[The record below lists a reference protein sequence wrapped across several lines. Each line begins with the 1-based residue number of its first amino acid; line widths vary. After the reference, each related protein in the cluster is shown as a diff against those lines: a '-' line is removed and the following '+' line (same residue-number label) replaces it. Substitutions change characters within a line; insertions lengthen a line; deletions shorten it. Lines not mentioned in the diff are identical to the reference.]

1 MKGKVGIIGGAGFI
15 GSYVTQKFLE
25 EGYTVNVSTKNIRN
39 KMRYQH
45 LHNLK
50 GNENLKINP
59 IDLMDKTSLR
69 LFLQDCEMV
78 IHAGTPFQLNVR
90 DPQKELFEPT
100 ILGTEN
106 LLEVVA
112 KNPHIRKLVIVAS
125 VAAYN
130 TDYPLSVATRPVDY
144 VYTENDIPF
153 ARETS
158 HPYAQAKF
166 HADQAVQHFI
176 DNHPDLGCEIV
187 NLYPVFVVGNSLS
200 ERRNCASQ
208 HLQMLIKNNIAPD
221 AYVAMLFQQDV
232 ELAMITVADVAKSIY
247 RAAIKPGLHNE
258 RFLLSSESWRVSDI
272 ASMLNGQEPNGS
284 PRIVYSNQKAK
295 QVLGINFQ
303 SVRNTLMS
311 FRHVMQPVA

>member
-15 GSYVTQKFLE
+15 GSYVTKKFLE

-39 KMRYQH
+39 KLRYQH
-45 LHNLK
+45 LHKLK
-50 GNENLKINP
+50 GHENLEINP

-69 LFLQDCEMV
+69 LFLRDCDMV
-78 IHAGTPFQLNVR
+78 VHAGTPFQLNVR

-100 ILGTEN
+100 ILGTEH
-106 LLEVVA
+106 LLDVVA
-112 KNPHIRKLVIVAS
+112 DSPQIRKLVIVAS

-130 TDYPLSVATRPVDY
+130 TDYPLSVASRPMDY
-144 VYTENDIPF
+144 VYTEDDIPF

-158 HPYAQAKF
+158 HPYAQAKY

-176 DNHPDLGCEIV
+176 DNHPDLHCEIV

-200 ERRNCASQ
+200 EKRNSASQ

-232 ELAMITVADVAKSIY
+232 ELAMITVEDVAECIY
-247 RAAIKPGLHNE
+247 RSAIKPGLHNE

-272 ASMLNGQEPNGS
+272 ASMLNGQQPKGS
-284 PRIVYSNQKAK
+284 PRTVYSNQKARE
-295 QVLGINFQ
+295 VLGVNFQ
-303 SVRNTLMS
+303 SVQNTLMS
-311 FRHVMQPVA
+311 FRQVMQPA